1 MYGRRYRNPVKDSP
15 MIFQATTAF
24 ILGLGIG
31 FINSIP
37 IGPIN
42 VSIIDTSFKRGF
54 RQALMIG
61 IGALVVDIFYCV
73 IGIFGVSLIK
83 DYIVQMFQPLGFP
96 VLALIGGRLVYKGY
110 TNQMVQTFHLPT
122 QKELTKNFSL
132 GFLIYLTN
140 PLAVGFWI
148 ITAGFIFSHRMI
160 EKNMTD
166 QLSFISGMAIG
177 TAAWFFFLAKF
188 IAMKRAV
195 IAEETVKK
203 ITMITGAVLIA
214 FGIYLGYDFLTTMH
228 K

>member
-1 MYGRRYRNPVKDSP
+1 
-15 MIFQATTAF
+15 MIFQATTAL

-42 VSIIDTSFKRGF
+42 ISIIDTSFKRGF

-61 IGALVVDIFYCV
+61 MGALVVDIFYCV

-83 DYIVQMFQPLGFP
+83 DYIVEMFQPLGFP

-110 TNQMVQTFHLPT
+110 NNHGTRTFHPPT

-140 PLAVGFWI
+140 PLAIGFWI
-148 ITAGFIFSHRMI
+148 ITAGFIFSHRLI
-160 EKNMTD
+160 ERNMVD
-166 QLSFISGMAIG
+166 QLTFIAGMAIG
-177 TAAWFFFLAKF
+177 TAAWFLSLAKF
-188 IAMKRAV
+188 VALKRTV
-195 IAEETVKK
+195 ISEETVKK
-203 ITMITGAVLIA
+203 ITMITGSVLIL
-214 FGIYLGYDFLTTMH
+214 FGLYLGYDFLLTFQ